1 MQVCPAG
8 NLPARRRDARGPQRH
23 QSKSRARPASL
34 LPRDG
39 EARRVENDER
49 PPRHRAPDPA
59 RPRRPGFSS
68 LPAAPTWPERPAP
81 GSSAPAPSG
90 RASARLRFSARRRY
104 GDGHETPS
112 APAPANG
119 GARRGETRTSLI
131 QDGGAPVASSRAG
144 GKPAKPSKAAAREE
158 TEGAVAAVGGGPGSF
173 RCCYGCC
180 HAARV
185 GRTSLPRGVIMLT
198 EASLS
203 IWGWGSL
210 GIVLFLIT
218 FGPFVIFYLAF
229 YILCFV
235 GGGLVVTLLFG
246 KTNSEKHLEQCEH
259 SFLPP
264 TSTGVPKCLEEMKR
278 EARTIKIDRRLTGAS
293 IIDEPLQQVIQ
304 FSLRDY
310 VQYWYYTLSDDES
323 FLLEIRQT
331 LQNALI
337 QFATRSKEIDW
348 QPYFTT
354 RIVDDFGTHL
364 RVFRKA
370 QQRITEK
377 DDQVKGTAEDLINSF
392 FEVEVEMEKEVCRD
406 LVCTSPKDEE
416 GFLRDLCEV
425 LLYLLLPPGDFQNKI
440 MRYFVREIL
449 AHGILLPLINQLS
462 DPDYINQY
470 VIWMIRDSNCNY
482 EAFMNIIKLSDNVGE
497 LEAVRDKAAEELQY
511 LRSLDTAGDDIN
523 TIKNQI
529 NSLLFVKKVCDSRIQ
544 RLQSGKEINTVK
556 LAANFGK
563 LCTVPLDSIL
573 IDNVALQFF
582 MDYMQQTGGQAH
594 LFFWMTVE
602 GYRVTAQQQLEVLLS
617 RQRDGKHQTNQTK
630 GLLRAAAVGIYE
642 QYLSEKASPRVTV
655 DDYLVAKLADTLNHE
670 DPTPE
675 IFDDIQRKVYELML
689 RDERFY
695 PSFRQN
701 ALYVRMLAEL
711 DMLKDPS
718 FRGSDDGDGESF
730 NGSPTGS
737 INLSLDDLSSVTSD
751 DSVQLHAYI
760 SDTGVCNDHGKTY
773 ALYAITVHRRNLNTE
788 EMWKTYRRYSDFHDF
803 HMRITEQFENLSSI
817 LKLPGKKTFNNMDRD
832 FLEKRKK
839 DLNAYLQL
847 LLTPE
852 MMKACPA
859 LAHCVYDFLENKAYS
874 KGKGDF
880 ARKMDTFVNP
890 LRNSM
895 RNVSNAVKSLPDS
908 LAEGMTKMSDN
919 MGKMSERLGQ
929 DIKQSFFKVPPLIT
943 KTDSD
948 PEHCRVSAQLDD
960 NVDDNIPLRVMLL
973 LMDEVF
979 DLKERNQWLRRNIKN
994 LLQQLIRATYGD
1006 TINRKIV
1013 DHVDWMTSPE
1023 QVADSVKRFRDAFWP
1038 NGISAET
1045 VPCRDKAI
1053 RMRTRIAGKTKLFAI
1068 MPDELKHIIGAETTR
1083 KGILRV
1089 FEMFQHNQLN
1099 RRMVYVFLEGFLETL
1114 FPQYKF
1120 RELFNKLHSR
1130 SEQMQK
1136 YKQKLQTTQIPSS
1149 QKR

>member
-1 MQVCPAG
+1 MKFHQIKGRFRADSLFQV
-8 NLPARRRDARGPQRH
+8 
-23 QSKSRARPASL
+23 
-34 LPRDG
+34 
-39 EARRVENDER
+39 
-49 PPRHRAPDPA
+49 
-59 RPRRPGFSS
+59 
-68 LPAAPTWPERPAP
+68 
-81 GSSAPAPSG
+81 
-90 RASARLRFSARRRY
+90 
-104 GDGHETPS
+104 
-112 APAPANG
+112 AN
-119 GARRGETRTSLI
+119 
-131 QDGGAPVASSRAG
+131 
-144 GKPAKPSKAAAREE
+144 
-158 TEGAVAAVGGGPGSF
+158 F
-173 RCCYGCC
+173 
-180 HAARV
+180 
-185 GRTSLPRGVIMLT
+185 
-198 EASLS
+198 S

-210 GIVLFLIT
+210 AVVLFFVT
-218 FGPFVIFYLAF
+218 FGPFAIFYFAF
-229 YILCFV
+229 YVLSFV
-235 GGGLVVTLLFG
+235 GGGFVVTLLFG
-246 KTNSEKHLEQCEH
+246 KTNSEKYLELCEH

-264 TSTGVPKCLEEMKR
+264 NSTGIPK
-278 EARTIKIDRRLTGAS
+278 
-293 IIDEPLQQVIQ
+293 VIQ

-323 FLLEIRQT
+323 FLLEIRQM
-331 LQNALI
+331 LQNVLI
-337 QFATRSKEIDW
+337 QFSTRSKEIDW

-370 QQRITEK
+370 QQKITEK
-377 DDQVKGTAEDLINSF
+377 DEQTKGSAEDLVETF
-392 FEVEVEMEKEVCRD
+392 FEVEVEMEKDTCRD
-406 LVCTSPKDEE
+406 LVCTSSKEEE

-449 AHGILLPLINQLS
+449 ARGILLPLINQLS

-470 VIWMIRDSNCNY
+470 IIWMIRDSNCNY

-497 LEAVRDKAAEELQY
+497 LEAVRDKAMEELQY

-544 RLQSGKEINTVK
+544 RLQSGKEIDTVK
-556 LAANFGK
+556 LAAHFGK

-573 IDNVALQFF
+573 VDNVALQFF

-617 RQRDGKHQTNQTK
+617 RQKDGRHQTNQTK

-642 QYLSEKASPRVTV
+642 QYLSEKASPRVHI
-655 DDYLVAKLADTLNHE
+655 DDYLVAKLADTLNHQ

-675 IFDDIQRKVYELML
+675 IFDDIQRKVYDLML

-695 PSFRQN
+695 PSFKQN
-701 ALYVRMLAEL
+701 VLYVRMLAEL

-730 NGSPTGS
+730 NRSPTGS
-737 INLSLDDLSSVTSD
+737 INLSLDDLSSVSSD

-760 SDTGVCNDHGKTY
+760 SDTVCADCDPYAVAGVCNDHGKTY
-773 ALYAITVHRRNLNTE
+773 ALYAITVHRRGPNSDE
-788 EMWKTYRRYSDFHDF
+788 IWKTYRRYSDFHDF

-852 MMKACPA
+852 MMKASPA
-859 LAHCVYDFLENKAYS
+859 LAPYVCDFLENKAYS

-929 DIKQSFFKVPPLIT
+929 DIKQSFFKVPPLIQ

-1038 NGISAET
+1038 NGILAES

-1053 RMRTRIAGKTKLFAI
+1053 RMRTRVAGKTKLLEI

-1099 RRMVYVFLEGFLETL
+1099 KRMVYVFLEGFLETL

-1120 RELFNKLHSR
+1120 HDLFNKLHSR
-1130 SEQMQK
+1130 SKQMRK
-1136 YKQKLQTTQIPSS
+1136 YKQRLQTAQPPSV

>member
-1 MQVCPAG
+1 MLA
-8 NLPARRRDARGPQRH
+8 
-23 QSKSRARPASL
+23 
-34 LPRDG
+34 
-39 EARRVENDER
+39 
-49 PPRHRAPDPA
+49 
-59 RPRRPGFSS
+59 
-68 LPAAPTWPERPAP
+68 
-81 GSSAPAPSG
+81 
-90 RASARLRFSARRRY
+90 
-104 GDGHETPS
+104 ET
-112 APAPANG
+112 
-119 GARRGETRTSLI
+119 
-131 QDGGAPVASSRAG
+131 
-144 GKPAKPSKAAAREE
+144 
-158 TEGAVAAVGGGPGSF
+158 
-173 RCCYGCC
+173 
-180 HAARV
+180 
-185 GRTSLPRGVIMLT
+185 
-198 EASLS
+198 SLS

-210 GIVLFLIT
+210 GVVLFLVT
-218 FGPFVIFYLAF
+218 FGPFAIFYFAF

-235 GGGLVVTLLFG
+235 GGGFVVTLLFG
-246 KTNSEKHLEQCEH
+246 KTNSEKYLEQCEH

-264 TSTGVPKCLEEMKR
+264 TSVGIFKCTEEMKC
-278 EARTIKIDRRLTGAS
+278 EARPIKIDRRLTGAN

-323 FLLEIRQT
+323 FLLEIRQA

-337 QFATRSKEIDW
+337 QFSTRSKEMDW

-354 RIVDDFGTHL
+354 RLVDDFATHL

-377 DDQVKGTAEDLINSF
+377 DDQMKGTAEDLVDTF
-392 FEVEVEMEKEVCRD
+392 FKVEVEMEKEVCRD

-449 AHGILLPLINQLS
+449 ARGILLPLINQLS

-482 EAFMNIIKLSDNVGE
+482 EAFMNVIKLSDNVGE
-497 LEAVRDKAAEELQY
+497 LEAVRDKAGEELQY

-529 NSLLFVKKVCDSRIQ
+529 NSLLYVVKVCDSRIQ
-544 RLQSGKEINTVK
+544 RLQSGKEIDTVK

-563 LCTVPLDSIL
+563 LCTVPLDNIL
-573 IDNVALQFF
+573 VDNVALQFF

-642 QYLSEKASPRVTV
+642 QYLSEKASPRVNI
-655 DDYLVAKLADTLNHE
+655 DDSLVAKLAETLNHE
-670 DPTPE
+670 EPTPE
-675 IFDDIQRKVYELML
+675 IFDDIQRKVYDLML

-695 PSFRQN
+695 PSFKQN

-718 FRGSDDGDGESF
+718 FRGSDDGEGESF
-730 NGSPTGS
+730 NGSPTSS
-737 INLSLDDLSSVTSD
+737 INLSLDDLSNVSSD
-751 DSVQLHAYI
+751 ESAQLHAYI

-773 ALYAITVHRRNLNTE
+773 ALYAITVHRRNPTSE
-788 EMWKTYRRYSDFHDF
+788 ERWKTYRRYSDFHDF
-803 HMRITEQFENLSSI
+803 HMRITEQFENLASI
-817 LKLPGKKTFNNMDRD
+817 LKLPGKKTFNNMDRE

-847 LLTPE
+847 LLNPE
-852 MMKACPA
+852 MMKASPA

-880 ARKMDTFVNP
+880 ARK
-890 LRNSM
+890 
-895 RNVSNAVKSLPDS
+895 
-908 LAEGMTKMSDN
+908 
-919 MGKMSERLGQ
+919 
-929 DIKQSFFKVPPLIT
+929 VPPLMQ

-948 PEHCRVSAQLDD
+948 PEHCRVAAQLDD

-1013 DHVDWMTSPE
+1013 DHVDSMTSPE
-1023 QVADSVKRFRDAFWP
+1023 QVADAVKRFRDAFWP
-1038 NGISAET
+1038 NGILAET
-1045 VPCRDKAI
+1045 VPRRNKDI
-1053 RMRTRIAGKTKLFAI
+1053 RMRTRVAGKTKLLEI

-1089 FEMFQHNQLN
+1089 FEMFQHTQLN
-1099 RRMVYVFLEGFLETL
+1099 KRMVYVFLEGFLETL

-1120 RELFNKLHSR
+1120 HELFSKLHSR
-1130 SEQMQK
+1130 SEQMQR
-1136 YKQKLQTTQIPSS
+1136 YKQRLQSTQAPSL
-1149 QKR
+1149 QKRTNMNQNVMVIFIERQRILNFYLEFALCSVQQKS

>member
-1 MQVCPAG
+1 MREGGFSTGHLPPCP
-8 NLPARRRDARGPQRH
+8 RDAPGLQRH
-23 QSKSRARPASL
+23 QSKTRPPSVSLHPWADRPRRA
-34 LPRDG
+34 G
-39 EARRVENDER
+39 EHER
-49 PPRHRAPDPA
+49 PPRAGA
-59 RPRRPGFSS
+59 
-68 LPAAPTWPERPAP
+68 PAP
-81 GSSAPAPSG
+81 GPALRWGLSPLPATPSWPQRAAPGPSPPTPKG
-90 RASARLRFSARRRY
+90 PPGACLRCPARRRY
-104 GDGHETPS
+104 GDGHETP
-112 APAPANG
+112 AAAAPANG
-119 GARRGETRTSLI
+119 SARRGETRTSLF
-131 QDGGAPVASSRAG
+131 QDGGASVASSWAR
-144 GKPAKPSKAAAREE
+144 GKPAKPSKAAARER
-158 TEGAVAAVGGGPGSF
+158 TEGAVAAFGGGSGSF

-180 HAARV
+180 HAARL
-185 GRTSLPRGVIMLT
+185 GRSSLPRAIIMLT
-198 EASLS
+198 ETSLS

-210 GIVLFLIT
+210 GIVLSLIT

-235 GGGLVVTLLFG
+235 GGGFVVTLLFG
-246 KTNSEKHLEQCEH
+246 KTNSEKYLEQCEH

-264 TSTGVPKCLEEMKR
+264 TSTGIPKCLEEMKR
-278 EARTIKIDRRLTGAS
+278 EARTIKIDRRLTGAN

-331 LQNALI
+331 LQNALV

-370 QQRITEK
+370 QQKITEK
-377 DDQVKGTAEDLINSF
+377 DDQVKGSAEDLVDTF
-392 FEVEVEMEKEVCRD
+392 FEVEVEMEKNVCRD

-449 AHGILLPLINQLS
+449 ARGVLLPLINQLS

-470 VIWMIRDSNCNY
+470 IIWMIRDSNCNY
-482 EAFMNIIKLSDNVGE
+482 EAFMNIIKLSDNIGE

-573 IDNVALQFF
+573 VDNVALQFF

-617 RQRDGKHQTNQTK
+617 RQKDGKHQTNQTK

-737 INLSLDDLSSVTSD
+737 INLSLDDLSSVSSD
-751 DSVQLHAYI
+751 DLVQLHAYI
-760 SDTGVCNDHGKTY
+760 SDTVYADYDPYAVAGVCNDHGKTY
-773 ALYAITVHRRNLNTE
+773 ALYAITVHRRNLNSE

-852 MMKACPA
+852 MMKASPA
-859 LAHCVYDFLENKAYS
+859 LAHYVYDFLENKAYS

-880 ARKMDTFVNP
+880 ARK
-890 LRNSM
+890 
-895 RNVSNAVKSLPDS
+895 
-908 LAEGMTKMSDN
+908 
-919 MGKMSERLGQ
+919 
-929 DIKQSFFKVPPLIT
+929 VPPLIP

-960 NVDDNIPLRVMLL
+960 TVDDNIPLRVMLL

-1023 QVADSVKRFRDAFWP
+1023 QVADLVKRFRDAFWP
-1038 NGISAET
+1038 NGILAET

-1053 RMRTRIAGKTKLFAI
+1053 RMRTRVAGKTKLLSI

-1130 SEQMQK
+1130 SKQMQK
-1136 YKQKLQTTQIPSS
+1136 YKQKLQTTQAPSL

>member
-1 MQVCPAG
+1 
-8 NLPARRRDARGPQRH
+8 
-23 QSKSRARPASL
+23 
-34 LPRDG
+34 
-39 EARRVENDER
+39 
-49 PPRHRAPDPA
+49 
-59 RPRRPGFSS
+59 
-68 LPAAPTWPERPAP
+68 
-81 GSSAPAPSG
+81 
-90 RASARLRFSARRRY
+90 
-104 GDGHETPS
+104 
-112 APAPANG
+112 
-119 GARRGETRTSLI
+119 
-131 QDGGAPVASSRAG
+131 
-144 GKPAKPSKAAAREE
+144 
-158 TEGAVAAVGGGPGSF
+158 
-173 RCCYGCC
+173 
-180 HAARV
+180 
-185 GRTSLPRGVIMLT
+185 MLT

-218 FGPFVIFYLAF
+218 FGPFVIFYLTF

-246 KTNSEKHLEQCEH
+246 KTNSEKYLEQCEH

-278 EARTIKIDRRLTGAS
+278 EARTIKIDRRLTGAN

-370 QQRITEK
+370 QQKITEK
-377 DDQVKGTAEDLINSF
+377 DDQAKGTAEDLVDTF

-449 AHGILLPLINQLS
+449 ARGILLPLINQLS

-482 EAFMNIIKLSDNVGE
+482 EAFMNIIKLSDNIGE

-573 IDNVALQFF
+573 VDNVALQFF

-737 INLSLDDLSSVTSD
+737 INLSLDDLSNVSSD
-751 DSVQLHAYI
+751 DSIQLHAYI

-773 ALYAITVHRRNLNTE
+773 ALYAITVHRRNLNGE

-803 HMRITEQFENLSSI
+803 HMRITEQFESLSSI

-847 LLTPE
+847 LLAPE
-852 MMKACPA
+852 MMKASPA
-859 LAHCVYDFLENKAYS
+859 LAHYVYDFLENKAYS

-880 ARKMDTFVNP
+880 ARK
-890 LRNSM
+890 
-895 RNVSNAVKSLPDS
+895 
-908 LAEGMTKMSDN
+908 
-919 MGKMSERLGQ
+919 
-929 DIKQSFFKVPPLIT
+929 VPPLIP

-948 PEHCRVSAQLDD
+948 PEHRRVAAQLDD

-1038 NGISAET
+1038 NGILAET
-1045 VPCRDKAI
+1045 VPCRDKSI
-1053 RMRTRIAGKTKLFAI
+1053 RMRTRVAGKTKLLAI

-1120 RELFNKLHSR
+1120 RDLFNKLHSR
-1130 SEQMQK
+1130 SKQMQK
-1136 YKQKLQTTQIPSS
+1136 YKQKLQTTQAPSL

>member
-1 MQVCPAG
+1 MLA
-8 NLPARRRDARGPQRH
+8 
-23 QSKSRARPASL
+23 
-34 LPRDG
+34 
-39 EARRVENDER
+39 
-49 PPRHRAPDPA
+49 
-59 RPRRPGFSS
+59 
-68 LPAAPTWPERPAP
+68 
-81 GSSAPAPSG
+81 
-90 RASARLRFSARRRY
+90 
-104 GDGHETPS
+104 ET
-112 APAPANG
+112 
-119 GARRGETRTSLI
+119 
-131 QDGGAPVASSRAG
+131 
-144 GKPAKPSKAAAREE
+144 
-158 TEGAVAAVGGGPGSF
+158 
-173 RCCYGCC
+173 
-180 HAARV
+180 
-185 GRTSLPRGVIMLT
+185 
-198 EASLS
+198 SLS

-210 GIVLFLIT
+210 GVVLFLVT
-218 FGPFVIFYLAF
+218 FGPFAIFYFAF

-235 GGGLVVTLLFG
+235 GGGFVVTLLFG
-246 KTNSEKHLEQCEH
+246 KTNSEKYLEQCEH

-264 TSTGVPKCLEEMKR
+264 TSAGIFKCTEEMKC
-278 EARTIKIDRRLTGAS
+278 EARPIKIDRRLTGAN

-323 FLLEIRQT
+323 FLLEIRQA

-337 QFATRSKEIDW
+337 QFSTRSKEMDW

-354 RIVDDFGTHL
+354 RLVDDFATHL

-377 DDQVKGTAEDLINSF
+377 DDQMK
-392 FEVEVEMEKEVCRD
+392 
-406 LVCTSPKDEE
+406 

-449 AHGILLPLINQLS
+449 ARGILLPLINQLS

-482 EAFMNIIKLSDNVGE
+482 EAFMNVIKLSDNVGE
-497 LEAVRDKAAEELQY
+497 LEVVSDKAGEELQY

-529 NSLLFVKKVCDSRIQ
+529 NSLLYVVKVCDSRIQ
-544 RLQSGKEINTVK
+544 RLQSGKEIDTVK

-563 LCTVPLDSIL
+563 LCTVPLDNIL
-573 IDNVALQFF
+573 VDNVALQFF

-642 QYLSEKASPRVTV
+642 QYLSEKASPRVNI
-655 DDYLVAKLADTLNHE
+655 DDSLVAKLAETLNHE
-670 DPTPE
+670 EPTPE

-695 PSFRQN
+695 PSFKQN

-718 FRGSDDGDGESF
+718 FRGSDDGEGESF
-730 NGSPTGS
+730 NGSPTSS
-737 INLSLDDLSSVTSD
+737 INLSLDDLSNVSSD
-751 DSVQLHAYI
+751 ESAQLHAYI

-773 ALYAITVHRRNLNTE
+773 ALYAITVHRRNSTSE
-788 EMWKTYRRYSDFHDF
+788 EIWKTYRRYSDFHDF
-803 HMRITEQFENLSSI
+803 HMRITEQFENLASI
-817 LKLPGKKTFNNMDRD
+817 LKLPGKKTFNNMDRE

-847 LLTPE
+847 LLNPE
-852 MMKACPA
+852 MMKASPA

-895 RNVSNAVKSLPDS
+895 RNVSNAVKSLPES

-919 MGKMSERLGQ
+919 MGKMSERFGQ
-929 DIKQSFFKVPPLIT
+929 DIKQSFFKVPPLMQ

-948 PEHCRVSAQLDD
+948 PEHCRVAAQLDD

-1013 DHVDWMTSPE
+1013 DHVDSMTSPE
-1023 QVADSVKRFRDAFWP
+1023 QVADAVKRFRDAFWP
-1038 NGISAET
+1038 NGILAET
-1045 VPCRDKAI
+1045 VPRRQKDI
-1053 RMRTRIAGKTKLFAI
+1053 RMRTRVAGKTKLLEI

-1089 FEMFQHNQLN
+1089 FEMFQHTQLN
-1099 RRMVYVFLEGFLETL
+1099 KRMVYVFLEGFLETL

-1120 RELFNKLHSR
+1120 HELFSKLHSR
-1130 SEQMQK
+1130 SEQMQR
-1136 YKQKLQTTQIPSS
+1136 YKQRLQSTQAPSL

>member
-1 MQVCPAG
+1 MG
-8 NLPARRRDARGPQRH
+8 GRRRRT
-23 QSKSRARPASL
+23 
-34 LPRDG
+34 
-39 EARRVENDER
+39 E
-49 PPRHRAPDPA
+49 
-59 RPRRPGFSS
+59 
-68 LPAAPTWPERPAP
+68 
-81 GSSAPAPSG
+81 PS
-90 RASARLRFSARRRY
+90 
-104 GDGHETPS
+104 
-112 APAPANG
+112 
-119 GARRGETRTSLI
+119 
-131 QDGGAPVASSRAG
+131 QDGGRSGPSYRGGCGAG
-144 GKPAKPSKAAAREE
+144 GGGRPLREAARGSPGRRVGGAFRAAA
-158 TEGAVAAVGGGPGSF
+158 GLH
-173 RCCYGCC
+173 
-180 HAARV
+180 HAA
-185 GRTSLPRGVIMLT
+185 GLEPRRRRSGVIMLAET
-198 EASLS
+198 SLS

-210 GIVLFLIT
+210 GVVLFLIT
-218 FGPFVIFYLAF
+218 FGPFAIFYFAF

-235 GGGLVVTLLFG
+235 GGGFVVTLLFG
-246 KTNSEKHLEQCEH
+246 KSNSEKYLEQCEH
-259 SFLPP
+259 SFLPC
-264 TSTGVPKCLEEMKR
+264 TSVGIPKCIEEMKR
-278 EARTIKIDRRLTGAS
+278 EARPIKIDRRLTGAN

-323 FLLEIRQT
+323 FLLEIRQA
-331 LQNALI
+331 LQYALV
-337 QFATRSKEIDW
+337 QFSARSKETDW

-354 RIVDDFGTHL
+354 RLVDDFGTHL

-370 QQRITEK
+370 QQRIAEK
-377 DDQVKGTAEDLINSF
+377 GDQMKDQAEELVDTF

-425 LLYLLLPPGDFQNKI
+425 LLYILLPPGDFQNKI

-449 AHGILLPLINQLS
+449 SRGILLPLINQLS

-482 EAFMNIIKLSDNVGE
+482 EAFMNIIKLSDNIGE
-497 LEAVRDKAAEELQY
+497 LEAVKDKASEELQY

-529 NSLLFVKKVCDSRIQ
+529 NSLLYVIKVCDSRIQ
-544 RLQSGKEINTVK
+544 RLQSGKEIDTVK

-563 LCTVPLDSIL
+563 LCTVPLDHIL
-573 IDNVALQFF
+573 VDNVALQFF

-602 GYRVTAQQQLEVLLS
+602 GYRVTAQQQLEVLQS
-617 RQRDGKHQTNQTK
+617 RQKDGKHQTNQTK
-630 GLLRAAAVGIYE
+630 GLLRAAAVGVYE
-642 QYLSEKASPRVTV
+642 QYLSEKASPRVNI
-655 DDYLVAKLADTLNHE
+655 DDNLVAKLAETLNHE

-695 PSFRQN
+695 PSFKQN
-701 ALYVRMLAEL
+701 VLYVRMLAEL

-718 FRGSDDGDGESF
+718 FRGSDDGEGESF

-737 INLSLDDLSSVTSD
+737 INLSLDDLSNVPSD
-751 DSVQLHAYI
+751 ETVQLHAYI

-773 ALYAITVHRRNLNTE
+773 ALYAITVHRRNQNSE
-788 EMWKTYRRYSDFHDF
+788 ETWKTYRRYSDFHDF
-803 HMRITEQFENLSSI
+803 HMRITEQFENLANI
-817 LKLPGKKTFNNMDRD
+817 LKLPGKKTFNNMDRE

-847 LLTPE
+847 LLNPE
-852 MMKACPA
+852 MMKASPA
-859 LAHCVYDFLENKAYS
+859 LAHYVYDFLENKAYS

-880 ARKMDTFVNP
+880 ARK
-890 LRNSM
+890 
-895 RNVSNAVKSLPDS
+895 
-908 LAEGMTKMSDN
+908 
-919 MGKMSERLGQ
+919 
-929 DIKQSFFKVPPLIT
+929 VPPLIQ
-943 KTDSD
+943 KTYSD
-948 PEHCRVSAQLDD
+948 PDHCRVAAPIDD

-1023 QVADSVKRFRDAFWP
+1023 QVADAVKRFRDAFWP
-1038 NGISAET
+1038 NGILAET
-1045 VPCRDKAI
+1045 VPRRDKAI
-1053 RMRTRIAGKTKLFAI
+1053 RMRTRVAGKTKLLEV

-1089 FEMFQHNQLN
+1089 FEMFQHTQLN
-1099 RRMVYVFLEGFLETL
+1099 KRMVYVFLERFLETL
-1114 FPQYKF
+1114 FPQNKF
-1120 RELFNKLHSR
+1120 HELFNKLHSR
-1130 SEQMQK
+1130 SKQMQSPLLFMSTTIQVNRK
-1136 YKQKLQTTQIPSS
+1136 ILQSPYFF
-1149 QKR
+1149 

>member
-1 MQVCPAG
+1 MG
-8 NLPARRRDARGPQRH
+8 GRRRRT
-23 QSKSRARPASL
+23 
-34 LPRDG
+34 
-39 EARRVENDER
+39 E
-49 PPRHRAPDPA
+49 
-59 RPRRPGFSS
+59 
-68 LPAAPTWPERPAP
+68 
-81 GSSAPAPSG
+81 PS
-90 RASARLRFSARRRY
+90 
-104 GDGHETPS
+104 
-112 APAPANG
+112 
-119 GARRGETRTSLI
+119 
-131 QDGGAPVASSRAG
+131 QDGGRSGPSYRGGCGAG
-144 GKPAKPSKAAAREE
+144 GGGRPLREAAGGSPGRRVGGAFRAAA
-158 TEGAVAAVGGGPGSF
+158 GLH
-173 RCCYGCC
+173 
-180 HAARV
+180 HAA
-185 GRTSLPRGVIMLT
+185 GLEPRGRRSGGIMLAET
-198 EASLS
+198 SLS

-210 GIVLFLIT
+210 GVVLFLIT
-218 FGPFVIFYLAF
+218 FGPFAIFYFAF

-235 GGGLVVTLLFG
+235 GGGFVVTLLFG
-246 KTNSEKHLEQCEH
+246 KSNSEKYLEQCEH
-259 SFLPP
+259 SFLPC
-264 TSTGVPKCLEEMKR
+264 TSVGIPKCIEEMKR
-278 EARTIKIDRRLTGAS
+278 EARPIKIDRRLTGAN

-323 FLLEIRQT
+323 FLLEIRQA
-331 LQNALI
+331 LQYALV
-337 QFATRSKEIDW
+337 QFSARSKETDW

-354 RIVDDFGTHL
+354 RLVDDFGTHL

-370 QQRITEK
+370 QQRIAEK
-377 DDQVKGTAEDLINSF
+377 GDQMKDQAEELVDTF

-425 LLYLLLPPGDFQNKI
+425 LLYILLPPGDFQNKI

-449 AHGILLPLINQLS
+449 SRGILLPLINQLS

-482 EAFMNIIKLSDNVGE
+482 EAFMNIIKLSDNIGE
-497 LEAVRDKAAEELQY
+497 LEAVKDKASEELQY

-529 NSLLFVKKVCDSRIQ
+529 NSLLYVIKVCDSRIQ
-544 RLQSGKEINTVK
+544 RLQSGKEIDTVK

-563 LCTVPLDSIL
+563 LCTVPLDHIL
-573 IDNVALQFF
+573 VDNVALQFF

-602 GYRVTAQQQLEVLLS
+602 GYRVTAQQQLEVLQS
-617 RQRDGKHQTNQTK
+617 RQKDGKHQTNQTK
-630 GLLRAAAVGIYE
+630 GLLRAAAVGVYE
-642 QYLSEKASPRVTV
+642 QYLSEKASPRVNI
-655 DDYLVAKLADTLNHE
+655 DDNLVAKLAETLNHE

-695 PSFRQN
+695 PSFKQN
-701 ALYVRMLAEL
+701 VLYVRMLAEL

-718 FRGSDDGDGESF
+718 FRGSDDGEGESF

-737 INLSLDDLSSVTSD
+737 INLSLDDLSNVPSD
-751 DSVQLHAYI
+751 ETVQLHAYI

-773 ALYAITVHRRNLNTE
+773 ALYAITVHRRNQNSE
-788 EMWKTYRRYSDFHDF
+788 ETWKTYRRYSDFHDF
-803 HMRITEQFENLSSI
+803 HMRITEQFENLANI
-817 LKLPGKKTFNNMDRD
+817 LKLPGKKTFNNMDRE

-847 LLTPE
+847 LLNPE
-852 MMKACPA
+852 MMKASPA
-859 LAHCVYDFLENKAYS
+859 LAHYVYDFLENKAYS

-929 DIKQSFFKVPPLIT
+929 DIKQSFFKVPPLIQ
-943 KTDSD
+943 KTYSD
-948 PEHCRVSAQLDD
+948 PDHCRVAAPIDD

-1023 QVADSVKRFRDAFWP
+1023 QVADAVKRFRDAFWP
-1038 NGISAET
+1038 NGILAET
-1045 VPCRDKAI
+1045 VPRRDKAI
-1053 RMRTRIAGKTKLFAI
+1053 RMRTRVAGKTKLLEV

-1089 FEMFQHNQLN
+1089 FEMFQHTQLN
-1099 RRMVYVFLEGFLETL
+1099 KRMVYVFLERFLETL
-1114 FPQYKF
+1114 FPQNKF
-1120 RELFNKLHSR
+1120 HELFNKLHSR
-1130 SEQMQK
+1130 SKQMQR
-1136 YKQKLQTTQIPSS
+1136 YKQRLHTTQAPSL
-1149 QKR
+1149 QKSLLVSHIRLLMHL

>member
-1 MQVCPAG
+1 MCSCLQ
-8 NLPARRRDARGPQRH
+8 
-23 QSKSRARPASL
+23 
-34 LPRDG
+34 
-39 EARRVENDER
+39 
-49 PPRHRAPDPA
+49 
-59 RPRRPGFSS
+59 
-68 LPAAPTWPERPAP
+68 T
-81 GSSAPAPSG
+81 
-90 RASARLRFSARRRY
+90 
-104 GDGHETPS
+104 
-112 APAPANG
+112 
-119 GARRGETRTSLI
+119 
-131 QDGGAPVASSRAG
+131 
-144 GKPAKPSKAAAREE
+144 
-158 TEGAVAAVGGGPGSF
+158 
-173 RCCYGCC
+173 
-180 HAARV
+180 
-185 GRTSLPRGVIMLT
+185 
-198 EASLS
+198 SLS

-210 GIVLFLIT
+210 GLVLFLVT
-218 FGPFVIFYLAF
+218 FGPFAIFYFAF

-235 GGGLVVTLLFG
+235 GGGFVVTLLFG
-246 KTNSEKHLEQCEH
+246 KSNSEKYLEQCEH
-259 SFLPP
+259 SFLPC
-264 TSTGVPKCLEEMKR
+264 TSVGIPKCIEEMKR
-278 EARTIKIDRRLTGAS
+278 EARPIKIDRRLTGAN

-323 FLLEIRQT
+323 FLLEIRQA
-331 LQNALI
+331 LQYALV
-337 QFATRSKEIDW
+337 QFSARSKETDW

-354 RIVDDFGTHL
+354 RLVDDFGTHL

-370 QQRITEK
+370 QQRIAEK
-377 DDQVKGTAEDLINSF
+377 GDQMKDQAEELVDTF

-425 LLYLLLPPGDFQNKI
+425 LLYILLPPGDFQNKI

-449 AHGILLPLINQLS
+449 SRGILLPLINQLS

-497 LEAVRDKAAEELQY
+497 LEAVKDKASEELQY

-529 NSLLFVKKVCDSRIQ
+529 NSLLYVIKVCDSRIQ
-544 RLQSGKEINTVK
+544 RLQSGKEIDTVK

-563 LCTVPLDSIL
+563 LCTVPLDHIL
-573 IDNVALQFF
+573 VDNVALQFF

-602 GYRVTAQQQLEVLLS
+602 GYRVTAQQQLEVLQS
-617 RQRDGKHQTNQTK
+617 RQKDGKHQTNQTK
-630 GLLRAAAVGIYE
+630 GLLRAAAFGVYE
-642 QYLSEKASPRVTV
+642 QYLSEKASPRVNI
-655 DDYLVAKLADTLNHE
+655 DDNLVAKLAETLNHE

-695 PSFRQN
+695 PSFKQN
-701 ALYVRMLAEL
+701 VLYVRMLAEL

-718 FRGSDDGDGESF
+718 FRGSDDGEGESF

-737 INLSLDDLSSVTSD
+737 INLSLDDLSNVPSD
-751 DSVQLHAYI
+751 ETVQLHAYI

-773 ALYAITVHRRNLNTE
+773 ALYAITVHRRSPNSE
-788 EMWKTYRRYSDFHDF
+788 ETWKTYRRYSDFHDF
-803 HMRITEQFENLSSI
+803 HMRITEQFENLANI
-817 LKLPGKKTFNNMDRD
+817 LKLPGKKTFNNMDRE

-847 LLTPE
+847 LLNPE
-852 MMKACPA
+852 MMKASPA
-859 LAHCVYDFLENKAYS
+859 LAHYVYDFLENKAYS

-929 DIKQSFFKVPPLIT
+929 DIKRLAI
-943 KTDSD
+943 DSLKLMLY
-948 PEHCRVSAQLDD
+948 SIMKSQ
-960 NVDDNIPLRVMLL
+960 VDDNIPLRVMLL

-1023 QVADSVKRFRDAFWP
+1023 QVADAVKRFRDAFWP
-1038 NGISAET
+1038 NGILAET
-1045 VPCRDKAI
+1045 VPRRDKAI
-1053 RMRTRIAGKTKLFAI
+1053 RMRTRVAGKTKLLEV

-1089 FEMFQHNQLN
+1089 FEMFQHTQLN
-1099 RRMVYVFLEGFLETL
+1099 KRMVYVFLERFLETL
-1114 FPQYKF
+1114 FPQNKF
-1120 RELFNKLHSR
+1120 HELFNKLHSR
-1130 SEQMQK
+1130 SKQMQR
-1136 YKQKLQTTQIPSS
+1136 YKQRLHSTQAPSL

>member
-1 MQVCPAG
+1 MEG
-8 NLPARRRDARGPQRH
+8 F
-23 QSKSRARPASL
+23 RP
-34 LPRDG
+34 
-39 EARRVENDER
+39 E
-49 PPRHRAPDPA
+49 
-59 RPRRPGFSS
+59 
-68 LPAAPTWPERPAP
+68 
-81 GSSAPAPSG
+81 
-90 RASARLRFSARRRY
+90 
-104 GDGHETPS
+104 
-112 APAPANG
+112 
-119 GARRGETRTSLI
+119 
-131 QDGGAPVASSRAG
+131 
-144 GKPAKPSKAAAREE
+144 AARQLGCE
-158 TEGAVAAVGGGPGSF
+158 T
-173 RCCYGCC
+173 
-180 HAARV
+180 
-185 GRTSLPRGVIMLT
+185 
-198 EASLS
+198 SLS

-210 GIVLFLIT
+210 GLVLFLVT
-218 FGPFVIFYLAF
+218 FGPFAIFYFAF

-235 GGGLVVTLLFG
+235 GGGFVVTLLFG
-246 KTNSEKHLEQCEH
+246 KSNSEKYLEQCEH
-259 SFLPP
+259 SFLPC
-264 TSTGVPKCLEEMKR
+264 TSVGIPKCIEEMKR
-278 EARTIKIDRRLTGAS
+278 EARPIKIDRRLTGAN

-323 FLLEIRQT
+323 FLLEIRQA
-331 LQNALI
+331 LQYALV
-337 QFATRSKEIDW
+337 QFSARSKETDW

-354 RIVDDFGTHL
+354 RLVDDFGTHL

-370 QQRITEK
+370 QQRIAEK
-377 DDQVKGTAEDLINSF
+377 GDQMKDQAEELVDTF

-425 LLYLLLPPGDFQNKI
+425 LLYILLPPGDFQNKI

-449 AHGILLPLINQLS
+449 SRGILLPLINQLS

-482 EAFMNIIKLSDNVGE
+482 EAFMNIIKLSDNIGE
-497 LEAVRDKAAEELQY
+497 LEAVKDKASEELQY

-529 NSLLFVKKVCDSRIQ
+529 NSLLYVIKVCDSRIQ
-544 RLQSGKEINTVK
+544 RLQSGKEIDTVK

-563 LCTVPLDSIL
+563 LCTVPLDHIL
-573 IDNVALQFF
+573 VDNVALQFF
-582 MDYMQQTGGQAH
+582 MDYMQQIGGQAH

-602 GYRVTAQQQLEVLLS
+602 GYRVTAQQQLEVLQS
-617 RQRDGKHQTNQTK
+617 QQKDGKHQTNQTK
-630 GLLRAAAVGIYE
+630 GLLRAAAFGVYE
-642 QYLSEKASPRVTV
+642 QYLSEKASPRVNI
-655 DDYLVAKLADTLNHE
+655 DDNLVAKLAETLNHE

-695 PSFRQN
+695 PSFKQN
-701 ALYVRMLAEL
+701 VLYVRMLAEL

-718 FRGSDDGDGESF
+718 FRGSDDGEGESF

-737 INLSLDDLSSVTSD
+737 INLSLDDLSNVPSD
-751 DSVQLHAYI
+751 ETVQLHAYI

-773 ALYAITVHRRNLNTE
+773 ALYAITVHRRNANGE

-803 HMRITEQFENLSSI
+803 HMRITEQFENLANI
-817 LKLPGKKTFNNMDRD
+817 LKLPGKKTFNNMDRE

-847 LLTPE
+847 LLNPE
-852 MMKACPA
+852 VMKASPA
-859 LAHCVYDFLENKAYS
+859 LAHYVYDFLENKAYS

-895 RNVSNAVKSLPDS
+895 RNVSNAVKSIPDS

-929 DIKQSFFKVPPLIT
+929 DIKQSFFKVPPLMQ
-943 KTDSD
+943 KTYSD
-948 PEHCRVSAQLDD
+948 PDHCRVAAPIDD
-960 NVDDNIPLRVMLL
+960 NADDNIPLRVMLL

-1023 QVADSVKRFRDAFWP
+1023 QVADAVKRFRDAFWP
-1038 NGISAET
+1038 NGILAET
-1045 VPCRDKAI
+1045 VPRRDKAI
-1053 RMRTRIAGKTKLFAI
+1053 RMRTRVAGKTKLLEV

-1089 FEMFQHNQLN
+1089 FEMFQHSQLN
-1099 RRMVYVFLEGFLETL
+1099 KRMVYVFLERFLETL
-1114 FPQYKF
+1114 FPQNKF
-1120 RELFNKLHSR
+1120 PELFNKLHSR
-1130 SEQMQK
+1130 SKQMQR
-1136 YKQKLQTTQIPSS
+1136 YKQRLHSTQAPSL